1 MAGAKFVVLY
11 PMPKDVAAFE
21 KVYLEE
27 HVPMAVENLKGKS
40 KIVAS
45 KPVES
50 VLGKPAIY
58 RYVEV
63 HYPSM
68 EALQASLASPG
79 AKKTAEHAVKISS
92 GGAPTFLIAEEQV
105 FEF

>member
-1 MAGAKFVVLY
+1 MAGAKLVVMY
-11 PMPKDVAAFE
+11 PQPKDVAAFE
-21 KVYLEE
+21 KVYMEV
-27 HVPMAVENLKGKS
+27 HVPMAVEKLGGKS

-45 KPVES
+45 KSVES
-50 VLGKPAIY
+50 PLGKPAFH

-68 EALQASLASPG
+68 AALQASLASPG
-79 AKKTAEHAVKISS
+79 GKETAAHAVSISS
-92 GGAPTFLIAEEQV
+92 GGAPTFFIAEEQV